1 MSKRLR
7 SAVGCAWVLGAVL
20 VLAGSAVQARQQPPP
35 AAAPSTRPAD
45 PTSVT
50 QGNPAPAQDAFV
62 PFKPGEGGTEVLP
75 ATPLVFIAYAFVWVA
90 LLAYVL
96 SLAWRLRRVQ
106 DELANV
112 HARLEKDG
120 RR

>member
-1 MSKRLR
+1 MTERVRL
-7 SAVGCAWVLGAVL
+7 AVRCALALVTVV
-20 VLAGSAVQARQQPPP
+20 VLAGSAVHARQQPPP
-35 AAAPSTRPAD
+35 TATPSTRQAD
-45 PTSVT
+45 PPPPTR
-50 QGNPAPAQDAFV
+50 GNAPAQDAFV

-90 LLAYVL
+90 LLVYVL
-96 SLAWRLRRVQ
+96 SLALRLRRVQ
-106 DELANV
+106 AELANV

>member
-1 MSKRLR
+1 M
-7 SAVGCAWVLGAVL
+7 
-20 VLAGSAVQARQQPPP
+20 
-35 AAAPSTRPAD
+35 
-45 PTSVT
+45 
-50 QGNPAPAQDAFV
+50 

-96 SLAWRLRRVQ
+96 SLALRLRRVQ